1 MIKLLL
7 VDDSEIHLE
16 GMKSILKPYENL
28 RIVHTAQTVQETKN
42 ILKENNDIDVILLD
56 ISLEEESDGLTL
68 AEFIHDTYPAIA
80 TIILS
85 HYKDVSYII
94 RTLKLKLNG
103 YVAKDTKPAC
113 LVSAI
118 EAVYEGKGFYFGNTT
133 PYAEVVKAF
142 GSEKNMMKGCQ
153 YELSER
159 EMEVV
164 RLLANGCTSKD
175 IAKELDIDRN
185 TVETYKERIKS
196 KLGCKSAI
204 EIVVFAY
211 KNKILF

>member
-16 GMKSILKPYENL
+16 GMKSILKPYNNL
-28 RIVHTAQTVQETKN
+28 QIVHTTQTVQETKN
-42 ILKENNDIDVILLD
+42 ILKDEENIDVILLD

-68 AEFIHDTYPAIA
+68 ALFIRTTYPSIAI
-80 TIILS
+80 IILS

-94 RTLKLKLNG
+94 QALKLQLNG

-113 LVSAI
+113 LVSGI
-118 EAVYEGKGFYFGNTT
+118 EAVAEGKGFYFGNTI
-133 PYAEVVKAF
+133 PYADVVKAF
-142 GSEKNMMKGCQ
+142 GNEKNMMKGCQ

-164 RLLANGCTSKD
+164 QLLATGYSSKD
-175 IAKELDIDRN
+175 IANELNIDRN
-185 TVETYKERIKS
+185 TVETYKERIKT

-211 KNKILF
+211 KNKMVF